1 MRKKQAALI
10 FIFAT
15 VLIDIIG
22 IGLIIPVLPQLL
34 MEVSGLNTSES
45 SFIGGTLIATYA
57 IMQFFFAPVLGGLS
71 DQFGRRPLLL
81 MALFGLGLDY
91 LIIVFAPNL
100 IWLYIARMIS
110 GVCGSSITVANA
122 YIADISTPEN
132 KAKNFGMIGAA
143 FGLGFVIGPT
153 LGGFLGEIGTR
164 IPFMIAA
171 GLAFLNMFY
180 GIIAIPESLHQE
192 DRRPF
197 TWKRANPFGTLKQIF
212 SYKKIVGLVISLFFI
227 YVAAHATHTNWAY
240 FTDEKFGWT
249 PLDIGLSLGFVGIMV
264 SIVQGGLVGPIVKK
278 IGEVNAVYTGFIFNA
293 FGLLMMG
300 LVPYGWM
307 VYLVIIPYAF
317 GGLAGP
323 SLQSIMTS
331 EVPKNAQGEL
341 QGGITSIMTLTSI
354 VGPLL
359 MTGIFRYYTNPENDI
374 YFPGAPF
381 IVGTAIAILSIFI
394 ARISLVKIKQLTT
407 RPSGT

>member
-22 IGLIIPVLPQLL
+22 IGLIIPILPDLL

-45 SFIGGTLIATYA
+45 SFIGGSLIATYGV
-57 IMQFFFAPVLGGLS
+57 MQFFLAPILGGLS
-71 DQFGRRPLLL
+71 DQYGRRPLLL
-81 MALFGLGLDY
+81 LALFGLGIDY
-91 LIIVFAPNL
+91 LIIVFAPSL
-100 IWLYIARMIS
+100 AWFFVARVIAGI
-110 GVCGSSITVANA
+110 CGSSITVANA

-143 FGLGFVIGPT
+143 FGLGFIIGPA
-153 LGGFLGEIGTR
+153 LGGFLGGIGVR
-164 IPFMIAA
+164 IPFMVAA
-171 GLAFLNMFY
+171 GLSFLNLIY
-180 GIIAIPESLHQE
+180 GYFVIPESLNQDH
-192 DRRPF
+192 RRSF
-197 TWKRANPFGTLKQIF
+197 SWKRANPLGTLKQVF
-212 SYKKIVGLVISLFFI
+212 GYKRIIGLLVSMFFI

-240 FTDEKFGWT
+240 FTKLKFNWS
-249 PLDIGLSLGFVGIMV
+249 PEQIGFSLTFVGIMV
-264 SIVQGGLVGPIVKK
+264 AIVQGGLVGPIVKK

-300 LVPYGWM
+300 IIPYGWM
-307 VYLVIIPYAF
+307 AYVVIIPYAF

-359 MTGIFRYYTNPENDI
+359 MTGIFRYYTNQENEI

-381 IVGTAIAILSIFI
+381 MVGTAIAILSIFI
-394 ARISLVKIKQLTT
+394 ARTSLVKIKHE
-407 RPSGT
+407 SA

>member
-1 MRKKQAALI
+1 MIKKQAALI

-22 IGLIIPVLPQLL
+22 IGLIIPVLPTLL
-34 MEVSGLNTSES
+34 EEVSGLSASGS
-45 SFIGGTLIATYA
+45 SFIGGSLIATYA
-57 IMQFFFAPVLGGLS
+57 IIQFFFSPVLGGLS
-71 DQFGRRPLLL
+71 DKYGRRPLLL
-81 MALFGLGLDY
+81 LALLGLGIDY
-91 LIIVFAPNL
+91 LIIVFAPSL
-100 IWLYIARMIS
+100 GWFFVARVIAGI
-110 GVCGSSITVANA
+110 CGSSVTVANA

-143 FGLGFVIGPT
+143 FGLGFVVGPV

-171 GLAFLNMFY
+171 CLAFLNMTY
-180 GIIAIPESLHQE
+180 GFFVIPESLPVE
-192 DRRPF
+192 DRRNF
-197 TWKRANPFGTLKQIF
+197 SWKRANPFGTLRQIF
-212 SYKKIVGLVISLFFI
+212 GYKKIVGLLICLLFI

-240 FTDEKFGWT
+240 FTTEKFGWS
-249 PLDIGLSLGFVGIMV
+249 PFDIGLSLGFVGVMV
-264 SIVQGGLVGPIVKK
+264 AIVQGGLVGPIVKK
-278 IGEVNAVYTGFIFNA
+278 IKEVKAVYVGLAFNV

-300 LVPYGWM
+300 IVSEAWM
-307 VYLVIIPYAF
+307 VYAVIVPYAF

-341 QGGITSIMTLTSI
+341 QGGITSIMTLTAI
-354 VGPLL
+354 IGPLV
-359 MTGIFRYYTNPENDI
+359 MTGIFKYFTNPENEI

-381 IVGTAIAILSIFI
+381 VLGTVLAIISIFM
-394 ARISLVKIKQLTT
+394 AAPSLRAVKSQ
-407 RPSGT
+407 

>member
-1 MRKKQAALI
+1 MKKKQAALI

-22 IGLIIPVLPQLL
+22 IGLIIPVLPKLL

-45 SFIGGTLIATYA
+45 SFIGGALIATYA
-57 IMQFFFAPVLGGLS
+57 VMQFFFAPILGGLS
-71 DQFGRRPLLL
+71 DQYGRRPLLL
-81 MALFGLGLDY
+81 IALFGLGVDY
-91 LIIVFAPNL
+91 LIIVFAPSL
-100 IWLYIARMIS
+100 AWFFLARTIAGI
-110 GVCGSSITVANA
+110 CGSSITVANA

-143 FGLGFVIGPT
+143 FGLGFVVGPT

-171 GLAFLNMFY
+171 ALAFLNMAY
-180 GIIAIPESLHQE
+180 GLIAIPESLHEE

-197 TWKRANPFGTLKQIF
+197 TWRRANPFGTLKQIF
-212 SYKKIVGLVISLFFI
+212 SYSKIIGLLISLFFI

-240 FTDEKFGWT
+240 FTTEKFHWS
-249 PLDIGLSLGFVGIMV
+249 PQDIGLSLGFVGIMV
-264 SIVQGGLVGPIVKK
+264 AIVQGGVVGPVVKK
-278 IGEVNAVYTGFIFNA
+278 IGEVKAVYTGFIFNA

-300 LVPYGWM
+300 LVPHGWM

-323 SLQSIMTS
+323 SLQSIMTG

-359 MTGIFRYYTNPENDI
+359 MTGIFRYYTNQENDI

-381 IVGTAIAILSIFI
+381 ILGTAIAILSIVI
-394 ARISLVKIKQLTT
+394 ARTSLAKIK
-407 RPSGT
+407 S